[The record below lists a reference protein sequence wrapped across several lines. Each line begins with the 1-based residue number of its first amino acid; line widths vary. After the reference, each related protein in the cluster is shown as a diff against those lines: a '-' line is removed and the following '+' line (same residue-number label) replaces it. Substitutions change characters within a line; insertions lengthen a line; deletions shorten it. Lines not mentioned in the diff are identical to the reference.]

1 MLFLSLTTALRRL
14 WANDAF
20 VYSLRVGL
28 ALFGVI
34 ALCKELDQ
42 MQLAIPLILGV
53 IACALGETDDSW
65 RGRLFGQ
72 SLIWALFVLV
82 TLAVQLLVGIPWAFA
97 LMLGVLVFALT
108 MLGALGERYRLIG
121 YCSIVM
127 IVYALITAEQSA
139 AQPTRFWHNP
149 ALLLAGSVWYGVLS
163 IVWSALFAHQP
174 IQQRLAN
181 LYRLLGA
188 YLELK
193 SRLFE
198 PVRGQDEEALRL
210 EVARLNGQVVAAL
223 NAAKDSIFS
232 RVGQARPGQRT
243 SRYLRLYF
251 IAQDVHERATS
262 THYPYADLT
271 DAFFH
276 SDVMFRCQRLLRLAG
291 EDCRRL
297 ARAIRMRQ
305 PYGLRAE
312 TQQAKE
318 DLDASIQFLK
328 ASPDWSNSR
337 LLRAI
342 LALGGNLDQLDRRLS
357 MATRLDQ
364 RDDQQDISLLDRSP
378 QSLKDAWDRVRLQLT
393 RSAPIFRHACRLTL
407 ALLAGYGLVHLT
419 NAEQG
424 YWIVMTTLFV
434 CSPSYGATKNR
445 MVQRI
450 AGTTLG
456 LVLGWM
462 AFRLFLSLEV
472 QAWIAALAGV
482 VFFAT
487 RSSRYMLGTASIT
500 LLVLLCLNQI
510 SDGYDYFLPRLVDTL
525 IGSALAGLAVLVILP
540 DWQGRRLSAVV
551 GQAVLSS
558 ARYLQAVIT
567 QYGGSGAADDL
578 NYRLARRNA
587 HNADAAFSMTMSNML
602 SEPGHFRQNA
612 ELGLRLLVLSHTILN
627 YISALGAHRVAL
639 GEDASDP
646 ALDTARTG
654 ILNALDA
661 IGQALA
667 QGETL
672 PGRHLEEEAL
682 LEMLEQLPESNDDA
696 HRIVHTQLALIAR
709 LLPVLRKQA
718 SRLLSQERYN
728 PDDAGP
734 DSNAAAGGAASPPS
748 GETPTME
755 AVR

>member
-1 MLFLSLTTALRRL
+1 MYRVLTRLMASMHFEGLTTGLRRL

-20 VYSLRVGL
+20 VYSLRVAL

-34 ALCKELDQ
+34 AVCKELDQ
-42 MQLAIPLILGV
+42 MQFAIPLILGV

-65 RGRLFGQ
+65 RGRLLGQ
-72 SLIWALFVLV
+72 SLIWLLFGGV
-82 TLAVQLLVGIPWAFA
+82 TLAVQFLFDIPWAFA
-97 LMLGVLVFALT
+97 LLLTLLVFALT

-121 YCSIVM
+121 YSAIVM
-127 IVYALITAEQSA
+127 MVYALITIEQSA
-139 AQPTRFWHNP
+139 AQPARFWHHP
-149 ALLLAGSVWYGVLS
+149 ALLLTGALAYGVLS
-163 IVWSALFAHQP
+163 VVWSALFAYQP

-188 YLELK
+188 YLEMK

-198 PVRGQDEEALRL
+198 PVRGPDQEALRL
-210 EVARLNGQVVAAL
+210 DMARLNGQVVAAL

-251 IAQDVHERATS
+251 IAQDVHERASS
-262 THYPYADLT
+262 THYPYTELT
-271 DAFFH
+271 EAFFH
-276 SDVMFRCQRLLRLAG
+276 SDVMFRCQRLLRLEG

-297 ARAIRMRQ
+297 AKAIRMRQ
-305 PYGLRAE
+305 PYTLRPD
-312 TQQAKE
+312 TQQAKD

-328 ASPDWSNSR
+328 ASPDWSGVR

-357 MATRLDQ
+357 SATRLDQ
-364 RDDQQDISLLDRSP
+364 HDEQQDVSLQDRSP
-378 QSLKDAWDRVRLQLT
+378 QSFKDAWDRIRLQLT
-393 RSAPIFRHACRLTL
+393 PSAPIFRHACRLSL
-407 ALLAGYGLVHLT
+407 AMLAGYGLVHLT
-419 NAEQG
+419 EAEQG

-450 AGTTLG
+450 VGTLLG

-462 AFRLFLSLEV
+462 AFRLFLNLEV

-510 SDGYDYFLPRLVDTL
+510 GDGYDYFVPRLVDTL

-551 GQAVLSS
+551 GQALLSS
-558 ARYLQAVIT
+558 ARYLQAVVN
-567 QYGGSGAADDL
+567 QYGGSGVVDDL

-587 HNADAAFSMTMSNML
+587 HNADAAFSMAMSNML

-646 ALDTARTG
+646 DLQAARTG
-654 ILNALDA
+654 IL
-661 IGQALA
+661 QALETIA
-667 QGETL
+667 QALEQGDSL
-672 PGRHLEEEAL
+672 PGRQLEEEAL
-682 LEMLEQLPESNDDA
+682 LERLEQMPESPDDA
-696 HRIVHTQLALIAR
+696 HRIMHTQLALIAR

-718 SRLLSQERYN
+718 SRLLRQERYR
-728 PDDAGP
+728 PEDEPAELP
-734 DSNAAAGGAASPPS
+734 VSPSP
-748 GETPTME
+748 
-755 AVR
+755 